1 MKRLRVGVIYG
12 GRSGEHEVSLASAAA
27 VFAHLDRQRY
37 EPVPIRIEKDGRW
50 ALAERAP
57 SAMSAAE
64 VIEHARLEAG
74 RAPRVAR
81 EVHLMARPSD
91 EPLLSIDRTDRKGAV
106 DRGDGGGAVVQS
118 MGLDVVF
125 PVLHGPYGEDGTVQ
139 GLLEL
144 ANLPYVGCGVL
155 ASAVGMDKGM
165 MKVVF
170 AQHGL
175 PQVDYAVV
183 LRSEWARNRAGVRD
197 ALLARLPAPLFVK
210 PANLGSSVG
219 ISKVHDAGELDA
231 ALDLAAGFD
240 RKIVVE
246 AGVPNAR
253 EIECAVLGNDTPE
266 ASMAGEVVPSREFYD
281 YEAKY
286 LDEGSKTIIPAD
298 LTRGAARRGAAAV
311 QGGVPGHRRDRP
323 GAGRLP
329 PLPRRR
335 TPLRERGEHA
345 ARLHHHQHV
354 LQALGSQRRELPRP
368 DRSPDRAGHGAPR
381 RQAAVAHERPLAAAM
396 RVGRALSVVAVC
408 IGLAAAPAAGQ
419 TRRRP
424 PPRSHRQRPSPRP
437 CSPAPTA

>member
-91 EPLLSIDRTDRKGAV
+91 EPLLSIDRAADRPGDRKTAL
-106 DRGDGGGAVVQS
+106 DRGDGQGAVVQS

-175 PQVDYAVV
+175 AQVDYAVV
-183 LRSEWARNRAGVRD
+183 LSSEWRKNRGAVRD
-197 ALLARLPAPLFVK
+197 GLLAKLAMPLFVK

-219 ISKVHDAGELDA
+219 ISKVRDGGELDA

-253 EIECAVLGNDTPE
+253 EIECAVLGNDSPQ
-266 ASMAGEVVPSREFYD
+266 ASIAGEGVPSREFYD

-298 LTRGAARRGAAAV
+298 LTAAQLAEVQRLSKAAFLAI
-311 QGGVPGHRRDRP
+311 D
-323 GAGRLP
+323 GAGLARVDFLVCRDDGRLYLNEVNT
-329 PLPRRR
+329 LPGFTTISMYSKLWEASGVSYPALIDR
-335 TPLRERGEHA
+335 LIELAMERHA
-345 ARLHHHQHV
+345 AKQQLRTSV
-354 LQALGSQRRELPRP
+354 L
-368 DRSPDRAGHGAPR
+368 
-381 RQAAVAHERPLAAAM
+381 
-396 RVGRALSVVAVC
+396 
-408 IGLAAAPAAGQ
+408 
-419 TRRRP
+419 
-424 PPRSHRQRPSPRP
+424 
-437 CSPAPTA
+437 

>member
-74 RAPRVAR
+74 RAPRAAR

-91 EPLLSIDRTDRKGAV
+91 EPLLSIDRVAGRGSAADRKAAI
-106 DRGDGGGAVVQS
+106 DRGDGDGAVVQS

-155 ASAVGMDKGM
+155 ASAVGMDKAM

-175 PQVDYAVV
+175 AQVDHAVV
-183 LRSEWARNRAGVRD
+183 LRSEWVRNRAGVREG
-197 ALLARLPAPLFVK
+197 LLAKLPMPLFVK

-219 ISKVHDAGELDA
+219 ISKVHDASELDA

-246 AGVPNAR
+246 AGVANAR
-253 EIECAVLGNDTPE
+253 EIECAVLGNDAPE
-266 ASMAGEVVPSREFYD
+266 ASVAGEVVPSREFYD

-298 LTRGAARRGAAAV
+298 LSPAQLAEVQRLSKAAFLAI
-311 QGGVPGHRRDRP
+311 D
-323 GAGRLP
+323 GAGLARVDFLLGRDDGRLYLNEVNT
-329 PLPRRR
+329 LPGFTTISMYSKLWEASGVSYPALIDRLIELALERHTAKQQLR
-335 TPLRERGEHA
+335 TS
-345 ARLHHHQHV
+345 V
-354 LQALGSQRRELPRP
+354 L
-368 DRSPDRAGHGAPR
+368 
-381 RQAAVAHERPLAAAM
+381 
-396 RVGRALSVVAVC
+396 
-408 IGLAAAPAAGQ
+408 
-419 TRRRP
+419 
-424 PPRSHRQRPSPRP
+424 
-437 CSPAPTA
+437 